1 MKIRDIL
8 AGAALIALAGCGSP
22 AGNESGEANNS
33 AEADASPPAANDAKP
48 ADDGSTEAAA
58 APAADGTLSRDYLVG
73 RWTNSGDCADAI
85 EFRAD
90 GSMTGPFGE
99 AAQWELRGDQLFMV
113 GNPDPLTVVV
123 IDQATMQTTNPSGTQ
138 RRATRC

>member
-1 MKIRDIL
+1 MKTRYTL
-8 AGAALIALAGCGSP
+8 AGAAIFALAACGTP

-33 AEADASPPAANDAKP
+33 AVVADPMPPAANDAKP
-48 ADDGSTEAAA
+48 ADNATSDAA
-58 APAADGTLSRDYLVG
+58 APAGDGALTRDYLVG
-73 RWTNSGDCADAI
+73 RWTNSGDCGDAI

-99 AAQWELRGDQLFMV
+99 TAQWELRGDQLFMV

-123 IDQATMQTTNPSGTQ
+123 IDQATMQTTNPGGTQ